1 MASVAGKVA
10 TGFPLHSECVWPG
23 LETDLF
29 LAHRSVY
36 AFFAQWVGRKRVLD
50 AGSGAGYGAAL
61 LAGAGASSI
70 VGIDSDPRFVR
81 YARRRYRDER
91 IEFRVA
97 DCSTLDLPAAS
108 FDVVT
113 CSNVLEHLANPTT
126 FLDSS
131 RRCLGRGGALLVA
144 VPWIADEV
152 SLEWNR
158 RNPWHLS
165 NLRVDEW
172 AQLFVREGWRYRLWS
187 QTFDPAVGVPDF
199 LDPRP
204 SHRPLSEFQ
213 FREQTVEAA
222 LSTWSLGVTFH
233 LSPC

>member
-1 MASVAGKVA
+1 
-10 TGFPLHSECVWPG
+10 
-23 LETDLF
+23 
-29 LAHRSVY
+29 
-36 AFFAQWVGRKRVLD
+36 
-50 AGSGAGYGAAL
+50 
-61 LAGAGASSI
+61 
-70 VGIDSDPRFVR
+70 
-81 YARRRYRDER
+81 RDER

-108 FDVVT
+108 FDVIT
-113 CSNVLEHLANPTT
+113 CSNVLEHLAKPTT

-131 RRCLGRGGALLVA
+131 RRCLRPGGTLLVA

-172 AQLFVREGWRYRLWS
+172 AELFLREGWRYRLWS
-187 QTFDPAVGVPDF
+187 QTFDPTVGVPDF

-213 FREQTVEAA
+213 FREQAVTEA

-233 LSPC
+233 LTPADAQTAAS